1 MWLREFEFWRPRAA
15 PGARVTGWP
24 IETLNFRECPPCVN
38 PNLTV
43 LTPGVDLV
51 HDPGADPLVA
61 GEGRLDGRPLRAH
74 RLVRALHVVRAVVAR
89 RRVHLKK
96 KVQISLRR

>member
-1 MWLREFEFWRPRAA
+1 MYR
-15 PGARVTGWP
+15 
-24 IETLNFRECPPCVN
+24 IC
-38 PNLTV
+38 

-51 HDPGADPLVA
+51 HDPGPDALVA

-89 RRVHLKK
+89 GRVHLKK
-96 KVQISLRR
+96 